1 MDSISNFF
9 HSTVEKVTGKTA
21 QQHADDMKAA
31 LKLPSAAVNDAAS
44 SKALGASP
52 EPVGTT
58 MTGGRRRTRRG
69 KKARKTRRRRGGAGC
84 PLKCPKSEDG
94 KHKFGR
100 SVNLG
105 DVSEKQCQLCKCVE
119 ST

>member
-1 MDSISNFF
+1 MDSISSFF
-9 HSTVEKVTGKTA
+9 HSALEKATGKTA
-21 QQHADDMKAA
+21 QQHADEMKAA
-31 LKLPSAAVNDAAS
+31 LKLPSVVVNDAAS
-44 SKALGASP
+44 AKALGASP
-52 EPVGTT
+52 EPAGTT

-84 PLKCPKSEDG
+84 PIKCPNSGDG

-100 SVNLG
+100 LIKLG
-105 DVSEKQCQLCKCVE
+105 DVNQKQCEMCKCVD